1 MSAAYLNRENAKRSC
16 PRNRKSTGCQSAI
29 PRGPLRALEAAGKG
43 QGRRQRGGRAL
54 QASTA
59 RVRLRCLFYYWA
71 ELCRADA
78 DQHNVDSELG
88 KIGCSG
94 MSLSSNEQKA
104 L

>member
-1 MSAAYLNRENAKRSC
+1 MQRGAAQE
-16 PRNRKSTGCQSAI
+16 TGRAQGANLQF
-29 PRGPLRALEAAGKG
+29 PLAPCGVWRLQEKDKTASG
-43 QGRRQRGGRAL
+43 RQRGGRGL

-59 RVRLRCLFYYWA
+59 RVRLMCLFYYWT

-78 DQHNVDSELG
+78 DQHNIDSELG

-94 MSLSSNEQKA
+94 MLLSSNEQKA